1 MLNMTTD
8 IWRKHIAFTTSALYR
23 NTSPCIPNFLTSC
36 LVCILPFPALIRIRE
51 KRLRYAVCGVYLL
64 TLIVIIFSTIR
75 IVLLGVNAQANI
87 KYVMVIT
94 MAELTTVVIVGAV
107 PGISSIFTRKYVEGQ
122 GNLGT
127 QYATP
132 KLSRR
137 PQPSTREGNTWL
149 EIDDDTES
157 QEGLKTGVTHRQF
170 INKAISTETSTE
182 IAYNLKEVGNVGVT
196 TRVWN

>member
-1 MLNMTTD
+1 
-8 IWRKHIAFTTSALYR
+8 
-23 NTSPCIPNFLTSC
+23 
-36 LVCILPFPALIRIRE
+36 
-51 KRLRYAVCGVYLL
+51 VCGVYGL

-87 KYVMVIT
+87 KYIMIMT

-107 PGISSIFTRKYVEGQ
+107 PGISSIFTRKYVEGK
-122 GNLGT
+122 GNPAT

-137 PQPSTREGNTWL
+137 PQQSNRDGNTWL
-149 EIDDDTES
+149 EIDDTES
-157 QEGLKTGVTHRQF
+157 QEGLNTGVSHHQF
-170 INKAISTETSTE
+170 INKAVSTETSTE
-182 IAYNLKEVGNVGVT
+182 IAYNLKEIGTVGVT